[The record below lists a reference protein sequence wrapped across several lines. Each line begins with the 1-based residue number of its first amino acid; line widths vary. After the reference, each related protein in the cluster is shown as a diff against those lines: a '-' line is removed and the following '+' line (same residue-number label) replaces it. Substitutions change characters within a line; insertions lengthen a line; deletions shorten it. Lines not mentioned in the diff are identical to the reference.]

1 MKKSLLAVAA
11 MGAFASAAQAQ
22 SSVTVYGILDA
33 GYSNASTRVGAK
45 KVNTSTIGQDAE
57 TNSRIGFRGTE
68 DLGGGTSAFFT
79 AETNIVIMNGG
90 SPVYGP
96 ASTAAQAANSST
108 VSTANAGN
116 IFSGNRQAFVGLSK
130 KGIGRA
136 ALGTQYTVLHDA
148 VTSTDVGQS
157 NNVIGSVIRP
167 IGAAAASGAGTG
179 AQGDHLVRTTNA
191 LKFNSDKFAGFGLN
205 AIYIQNN
212 SNTTQTAAQV
222 TTAPQGDTVSAVFG
236 TNNYNG
242 YGLSADYR
250 WKKLYATVAYNSIK
264 QEQTFVGQLT
274 TTSATAALPGTE
286 ALGTQT
292 NVRMND
298 TYAGA
303 VYDFGML
310 KGYLA
315 WSNRKLTGG
324 LNSNQYLNRSAQQ
337 IGVRSFI
344 TPTIEGWASIG
355 NGRLQTFGAGTPT
368 ANFNAWQLGS
378 NYLLSKRTNLYA
390 IYGQSL
396 TSSTSSQT
404 QGAAGSQFALG
415 VRHTF

>member
-33 GYSNASTRVGAK
+33 GYSNTSTRVNATK
-45 KVNTSTIGQDAE
+45 TNTSTIGQDAE

-79 AETNIVIMNGG
+79 AETNIVINNGG
-90 SPVYGP
+90 SPSY
-96 ASTAAQAANSST
+96 ST
-108 VSTANAGN
+108 VSNSTANSGN
-116 IFSGNRQAFVGLSK
+116 ILNGNRQAFVGLSK

-167 IGAAAASGAGTG
+167 TGAAGANAAATG

-212 SNTTQTAAQV
+212 NNSTQTAAQG
-222 TTAPQGDTVSAVFG
+222 TSSIAGATAVYGN
-236 TNNYNG
+236 NNYNG

-250 WKKLYATVAYNSIK
+250 WKKFNAVVAYNSIK
-264 QEQTFVGQLT
+264 QEQSFVGQ
-274 TTSATAALPGTE
+274 SGMTAALPGTE

-292 NVRMND
+292 NIRMND

-303 VYDFGML
+303 VYDFGIL

-315 WSNRKLTGG
+315 WSNRKATGG
-324 LNSNQYLNRSAQQ
+324 LNSNNYINRSAQQ

-355 NGRLQTFGAGTPT
+355 NGRYKAAGEGAPT

-396 TSSTSSQT
+396 TSSTSAQT

>member
-1 MKKSLLAVAA
+1 ML
-11 MGAFASAAQAQ
+11 
-22 SSVTVYGILDA
+22 VTATHQLVL
-33 GYSNASTRVGAK
+33 V
-45 KVNTSTIGQDAE
+45 IGTA
-57 TNSRIGFRGTE
+57 
-68 DLGGGTSAFFT
+68 AFFT
-79 AETNIVIMNGG
+79 AETNVLIMNGG
-90 SPVYGP
+90 APKY
-96 ASTAAQAANSST
+96 ATA
-108 VSTANAGN
+108 VSDTTANQGN
-116 IFSGNRQAFVGLSK
+116 VFGGNRQAFVGLSK
-130 KGIGRA
+130 KGIGKA
-136 ALGTQYTVLHDA
+136 ALGTQYTVLHDS

-167 IGAAAASGAGTG
+167 TGAAGRNAAATG

-205 AIYIQNN
+205 AIYMQNN
-212 SNTTQTAAQV
+212 NNSTQTAAQGI
-222 TTAPQGDTVSAVFG
+222 TSTGTPYG

-242 YGLSADYR
+242 YGLSADYT

-264 QEQTFVGQLT
+264 QEQDFVIQTST
-274 TTSATAALPGTE
+274 TVALPGTE
-286 ALGTQT
+286 SLGTQT
-292 NVRMND
+292 NIKMND

-303 VYDFGML
+303 TYDFGIL
-310 KGYLA
+310 KGYIA
-315 WSNRKLTGG
+315 WSNRKATGG
-324 LNSNQYLNRSAQQ
+324 LNSNQYLNRNAQQ

-355 NGRLQTFGAGTPT
+355 NGRYRAFGANEPT

-404 QGAAGSQFALG
+404 SGAAGSQFALG

>member
-33 GYSNASTRVGAK
+33 GYSNASARVGSTK
-45 KVNTSTIGQDAE
+45 TNTSTIGQDSE
-57 TNSRIGFRGTE
+57 TNSRIGFKGNE

-79 AETNIVIMNGG
+79 AEANVLLMNGG
-90 SPVYGP
+90 APNY
-96 ASTAAQAANSST
+96 ST
-108 VSTANAGN
+108 VSNTTANQGN
-116 IFSGNRQAFVGLSK
+116 VFGGNRQAFVGLAQ
-130 KGIGRA
+130 KGIGKVA
-136 ALGTQYTVLHDA
+136 IGTQYTVVHDA

-157 NNVIGSVIRP
+157 NNVTGSVIRP
-167 IGAAAASGAGTG
+167 NTLGVLNGANGG
-179 AQGDHLVRTTNA
+179 AQGDHLVRSTNA

-205 AIYIQNN
+205 ANYIQNN
-212 SNTTQTAAQV
+212 NNSTQTAG
-222 TTAPQGDTVSAVFG
+222 QGTGSAATSSNIYG

-242 YGLSADYR
+242 YGVSVDYT
-250 WKKLYATVAYNSIK
+250 WQKLYATVAYNSIK
-264 QEQTFVGQLT
+264 QEQDFVGQT
-274 TTSATAALPGTE
+274 PTTAALPGTE

-292 NVRMND
+292 NVKLND

-303 VYDFGML
+303 TYDFGIL

-315 WSNRKLTGG
+315 WSNRKATGG
-324 LNSNQYLNRSAQQ
+324 LNSNQYLNRNAQQ

-344 TPTIEGWASIG
+344 TPTIEGWASVG
-355 NGRLQTFGAGTPT
+355 NGRYQAFGSNQPT

-390 IYGQSL
+390 IYGQTLS
-396 TSSTSSQT
+396 SSTSSQT
-404 QGAAGSQFALG
+404 QGAAASQFAMG

>member
-33 GYSNASTRVGAK
+33 GYSNASTRVGNSSGGTK
-45 KVNTSTIGQDAE
+45 KVNTSGFGTDAE
-57 TNSRIGFRGTE
+57 TNSRIGFKGNE

-79 AETNIVIMNGG
+79 AEANISVMNGG

-96 ASTAAQAANSST
+96 ATAYTSAN
-108 VSTANAGN
+108 TASGANQGN
-116 IFSGNRQAFVGLSK
+116 VFNGNRQTFVGLAK
-130 KGIGRA
+130 KGIGKA
-136 ALGTQYTVLHDA
+136 AIGTQYTVLHDS

-167 IGAAAASGAGTG
+167 VGAAAASGASTG

-212 SNTTQTAAQV
+212 SDTTQTAAQSTTNP
-222 TTAPQGDTVSAVFG
+222 TTANTSVYG

-242 YGLSADYR
+242 YGLSADYA

-264 QEQTFVGQLT
+264 QEQTFVGVSVPSST
-274 TTSATAALPGTE
+274 TALPGTE

-292 NVRMND
+292 NVKIND

-303 VYDFGML
+303 TYDFGIL

-315 WSNRKLTGG
+315 WSNRKATAG
-324 LNSNQYLNRSAQQ
+324 LNSNQYASRSAQQ

-344 TPTIEGWASIG
+344 TPTIEGWASVG
-355 NGRLQTFGAGTPT
+355 NGKYKTFGEGSPT

-390 IYGQSL
+390 IYGQTL
-396 TSSTSSQT
+396 TSSTSSQA

>member
-33 GYSNASTRVGAK
+33 GYSNTSTRVNASK
-45 KVNTSTIGQDAE
+45 TNTSTIGQDAE

-79 AETNIVIMNGG
+79 AETNVLLMNGG
-90 SPVYGP
+90 SPTY
-96 ASTAAQAANSST
+96 ST
-108 VSTANAGN
+108 VSNTTANQGN
-116 IFSGNRQAFVGLSK
+116 VFGGNRQAFVGLSK
-130 KGIGRA
+130 KGIGKA
-136 ALGTQYTVLHDA
+136 ALGTQYTVLHDS

-167 IGAAAASGAGTG
+167 SGAAAANAAATG

-212 SNTTQTAAQV
+212 NNSTQTAAQG
-222 TTAPQGDTVSAVFG
+222 TSSIAGASAVYG
-236 TNNYNG
+236 NNNYNG
-242 YGLSADYR
+242 YGLSADYT

-264 QEQTFVGQLT
+264 QEQSFVGQ
-274 TTSATAALPGTE
+274 SAMTAALPGTE

-292 NVRMND
+292 NIRMND

-303 VYDFGML
+303 VYDFGIL

-315 WSNRKLTGG
+315 WSNRKATGG
-324 LNSNQYLNRSAQQ
+324 LNSNNYINRSAQQ

-355 NGRLQTFGAGTPT
+355 NGRYKAAGEGAPT

-396 TSSTSSQT
+396 TSSTSAQT